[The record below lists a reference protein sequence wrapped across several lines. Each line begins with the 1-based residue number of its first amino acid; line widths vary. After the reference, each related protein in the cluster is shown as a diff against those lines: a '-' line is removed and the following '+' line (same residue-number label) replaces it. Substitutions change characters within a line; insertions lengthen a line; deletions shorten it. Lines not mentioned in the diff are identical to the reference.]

1 MAAGGGEVVAGGEKC
16 GEGGGELRGS
26 AAARDR
32 DFHVFIV
39 IDQHVCGSNQKWTI
53 LVLLA
58 ASLQV
63 AAAEQEHEHPP
74 ITIDPGCPSQCG
86 RMRIPY
92 PFGTKVGCFLP
103 GFQITCNNTF
113 VPPRAFLG
121 SSFLGGAIQHI
132 ISGNYSMDDPD
143 TIQVDDRMDT
153 TPMELMD
160 ISVSL
165 AEVQVFGAVSSD
177 CQGKQPCHFYIRR
190 RTYVP
195 YEGPFLISA
204 SRNVLTGVGLNVE
217 AELTTSMYGSNSL
230 DSCTSVPNSM
240 AIAKEGPCNAQGC
253 CEAAV
258 PPGLNSI
265 MAMADKK
272 RTDWRKTNA
281 NCSFAMVVQKTW
293 YNYSLE
299 VLRLNSSKLLYP
311 RGFPIVLDFTIGN
324 SSCPA
329 QGQPLP
335 QGYACL
341 SGNSSCV
348 EATNRTSYVCKCWEH
363 YDGNPYIPGGCQDIN
378 ECALREQYPE
388 LRDQYPCSSGG
399 ICKNRLGGYDCPCKT
414 GMKGDGKTGTCTEKF
429 PLPAKL
435 ATGFAALI
443 AFFVLIVLTYQQIKL
458 KRFYDQNGGPVLKG
472 VRNIRI
478 YTRRQLKEITNNHQ
492 DVIGEGYFGKV
503 YMGALKDESKV
514 ALKKSIKVD
523 KDMKK
528 EFTDEVII
536 QSQMRHKNIVRLLGC
551 CLQMD
556 VPLLVYEFVVRG
568 SLYDVLFNHRDIVI
582 VDKRLKIAVGSAEG
596 LAYMH
601 SAGESTIRHGDVK
614 SANIL
619 LDQYFT
625 PKVSDFRTSKL
636 LARGKDEK
644 TERVIRD
651 MSYIDPVYMQY
662 GTVTQKSD
670 VYSFGIVLIELVT
683 RTPATYDEGRSY
695 VAKFVQATHDK
706 RVSELIDND
715 ITSQI
720 DIKLM
725 EMVSAVA
732 VDCLKPN
739 PNERLDMKQV
749 EQLLDNIIGQSAQ
762 PAQDIN
768 NQGNPNST
776 PANVA
781 LLTLGFPRRRRCG
794 RSPPSPPVPSPFCSP
809 SPSPLPSPYPRVAS
823 PSEATGGS
831 RPALPSG
838 PFPSPLPTA
847 AGLGHR
853 ALLVWCRQRRPR
865 SFPPRSAT
873 ARATGGALRRQ
884 RIRRRRG
891 PLGSAVPGGEVAA
904 AWLLGNGVLRWLA
917 AAPSR
922 PRSGPFL
929 APSGSGRARPGLLG
943 GVSGGRLGDSYGGWQ

>member
-1 MAAGGGEVVAGGEKC
+1 MSAVAT
-16 GEGGGELRGS
+16 
-26 AAARDR
+26 
-32 DFHVFIV
+32 
-39 IDQHVCGSNQKWTI
+39 QKWTI
-53 LVLLA
+53 IVFLV
-58 ASLQV
+58 ASLQ
-63 AAAEQEHEHPP
+63 AATAEQEHEHPP

-86 RMRIPY
+86 SMRIPY
-92 PFGTKVGCFLP
+92 PFGMKVGCFLP
-103 GFQITCNNTF
+103 GFQVTCNNTF

-132 ISGNYSMDDPD
+132 ISGNYSIDDPD
-143 TIQVDDRMDT
+143 TIQADDRMDT

-165 AEVQVFGAVSSD
+165 AEVRVFGAVSSD
-177 CQGKQPCHFYIRR
+177 CQGKQPYHFYIRR

-217 AELTTSMYGSNSL
+217 AELTTSMYGSDSL
-230 DSCTSVPNSM
+230 VRCTSVPNSM

-258 PPGLNSI
+258 PPGLDFG
-265 MAMADKK
+265 MAIADKK
-272 RTDWRKTNA
+272 RTDWRKTDA
-281 NCSFAMVVQKTW
+281 NCSFAMLVQKAW

-299 VLRLNSSKLLYP
+299 DVHADKASFSKKYP
-311 RGFPIVLDFTIGN
+311 RGLPIVLDFAIGN

-348 EATNRTSYVCKCWEH
+348 EATNRTGYVCKCWEH
-363 YDGNPYIPGGCQDIN
+363 YDGNPYLPGGCQDIN
-378 ECALREQYPE
+378 ECALRERYPQ
-388 LRDQYPCSSGG
+388 LRAQYPCSSGG

-435 ATGFAALI
+435 AAGFAALI
-443 AFFVLIVLTYQQIKL
+443 VVFVLIVLTYQQIKL
-458 KRFYDQNGGPVLKG
+458 KRFYKQNGGPILKG
-472 VRNIRI
+472 VKNIRI
-478 YTRRQLKEITNNHQ
+478 YTRGQLKQITNNYQ
-492 DVIGEGYFGKV
+492 DVIGEGHFGKV
-503 YMGALKDESKV
+503 YMGTLKDNSKV
-514 ALKKSIKVD
+514 AVKKSIKVD

-556 VPLLVYEFVVRG
+556 EPLLVYEFVVRG
-568 SLYDVLFNHRDIVI
+568 SLYDVLFKNRDIVT
-582 VDKRLKIAVGSAEG
+582 VDTRLKIAAGSSEG

-625 PKVSDFRTSKL
+625 PKVSDFGTSKL

-644 TERVIRD
+644 TERVIGD
-651 MSYIDPVYMQY
+651 KGYIDPVYMQY

-683 RTPATYDEGRSY
+683 RTPATYDEERSY
-695 VAKFVQATHDK
+695 VAKFVQATQDE
-706 RVSELIDND
+706 RVSEFIDND
-715 ITSQI
+715 ITSQM
-720 DIKLM
+720 DIKLL

-739 PNERLDMKQV
+739 PKERLDMKQV
-749 EQLLDNIIGQSAQ
+749 EQRLDDILGQSAQ

-768 NQGNPNST
+768 NQGNLSST
-776 PANVA
+776 PADVA
-781 LLTLGFPRRRRCG
+781 LLTLGNK
-794 RSPPSPPVPSPFCSP
+794 
-809 SPSPLPSPYPRVAS
+809 AS
-823 PSEATGGS
+823 
-831 RPALPSG
+831 
-838 PFPSPLPTA
+838 
-847 AGLGHR
+847 
-853 ALLVWCRQRRPR
+853 
-865 SFPPRSAT
+865 
-873 ARATGGALRRQ
+873 
-884 RIRRRRG
+884 I
-891 PLGSAVPGGEVAA
+891 
-904 AWLLGNGVLRWLA
+904 N
-917 AAPSR
+917 
-922 PRSGPFL
+922 
-929 APSGSGRARPGLLG
+929 
-943 GVSGGRLGDSYGGWQ
+943 